1 MELFCFGKHN
11 MKKIITIILFFITL
25 NLSSQ
30 SDLCLV
36 KTEKIFENIINN
48 IANNLPA
55 PPDLEIVNSTKRAAY
70 IRDGVIYIEKRL
82 IELFCGEQDFES
94 KIAYIL
100 SHELAHHY
108 SNHGWA
114 KKTGFAYYT
123 SAGQFIDENIDFKNQ
138 RLQRKKD
145 ESQADL
151 FGGFYSQ
158 ISGYNALSVG
168 EETLITIYDIYK
180 IRDSKSYPTL
190 QERVDIVNFNIKKS
204 IDLAEIFHFG
214 NMSLLSGN
222 LKEANECFKEI
233 IKNNFVSREIYN
245 NLGLSYLLNG
255 IQNSPELANYSYP
268 IEIEPNTRAEI
279 KKTRSSFLDSSLE
292 NIEKAISYF
301 KKANNLDKDFE
312 PAKVNLMVSDFLVSQ
327 IQKKLDKVFYKSL
340 EKYSIK
346 DSKKVNDIRV
356 LYHLF
361 NENKRK
367 ANKIAKDASIIS
379 EFNLINKAID
389 SNKELLP
396 VYPDE
401 KANLDSYNS
410 YLKKVNFSTSESSSS
425 KIQIR
430 KKSDDKLTIFEYN
443 GVVYFIEITD
453 STYLD
458 SLNKIDI
465 KFDNIFLVGNNVF
478 KVSKENKSVFKY
490 IDGKLISLIKFN

>member
-1 MELFCFGKHN
+1 
-11 MKKIITIILFFITL
+11 MKKIILLITFFISF

-30 SDLCLV
+30 SDLCVV
-36 KTEKIFENIINN
+36 KTENIFENIINN

-70 IRDGVIYIEKRL
+70 ISDGIIYIEKRL
-82 IELFCGEQDFES
+82 IKLFCRENDFES

-114 KKTGFAYYT
+114 SNTGFTYYT
-123 SAGQFIDENIDFKNQ
+123 SAGQSIDENTDFNSE
-138 RLQRKKD
+138 RLLRKKD

-151 FGGFYSQ
+151 FGGFFSQ

-168 EETLITIYDIYK
+168 EETLITIYDKYK
-180 IRDSKSYPTL
+180 IRDSRSYPTL
-190 QERVDIVNFNIKKS
+190 QERIDIVNFNIKKS

-268 IEIEPNTRAEI
+268 IEIEASTRAKI

-292 NIEKAISYF
+292 NIKKAITYF
-301 KKANNLDKDFE
+301 KKANNLDEDFE

-327 IQKKLDKVFYKSL
+327 IQKKLDKVYYESL

-356 LYHLF
+356 LFHLF

-379 EFNLINKAID
+379 DFNLNYNNLNSSEGFLPSYID
-389 SNKELLP
+389 K
-396 VYPDE
+396 
-401 KANLDSYNS
+401 KANFDSYI
-410 YLKKVNFSTSESSSS
+410 LFLDKVNFSTSESSSS

-430 KKSDDKLTIFEYN
+430 KKSDDKLTVYEYN

-453 STYLD
+453 TLYLN
-458 SLNKIDI
+458 SINKINI

-478 KVSKENKSVFKY
+478 RVSNLNKSVFKY
-490 IDGKLISLIKFN
+490 IDGELISIIKFK

>member
-1 MELFCFGKHN
+1 
-11 MKKIITIILFFITL
+11 
-25 NLSSQ
+25 
-30 SDLCLV
+30 
-36 KTEKIFENIINN
+36 
-48 IANNLPA
+48 
-55 PPDLEIVNSTKRAAY
+55 
-70 IRDGVIYIEKRL
+70 
-82 IELFCGEQDFES
+82 
-94 KIAYIL
+94 
-100 SHELAHHY
+100 
-108 SNHGWA
+108 
-114 KKTGFAYYT
+114 
-123 SAGQFIDENIDFKNQ
+123 
-138 RLQRKKD
+138 
-145 ESQADL
+145 
-151 FGGFYSQ
+151 
-158 ISGYNALSVG
+158 
-168 EETLITIYDIYK
+168 
-180 IRDSKSYPTL
+180 
-190 QERVDIVNFNIKKS
+190 
-204 IDLAEIFHFG
+204 
-214 NMSLLSGN
+214 
-222 LKEANECFKEI
+222 
-233 IKNNFVSREIYN
+233 
-245 NLGLSYLLNG
+245 
-255 IQNSPELANYSYP
+255 
-268 IEIEPNTRAEI
+268 
-279 KKTRSSFLDSSLE
+279 
-292 NIEKAISYF
+292 
-301 KKANNLDKDFE
+301 
-312 PAKVNLMVSDFLVSQ
+312 MVSDFLVSQ
-327 IQKKLDKVFYKSL
+327 IQKKLDKVYFKSL
-340 EKYSIK
+340 EKYSVK

>member
-1 MELFCFGKHN
+1 
-11 MKKIITIILFFITL
+11 MKKIITIILFFVTL

-36 KTEKIFENIINN
+36 KTEKVFENIINN

-55 PPDLEIVNSTKRAAY
+55 PPDFEIVSSTKRAAY
-70 IRDGVIYIEKRL
+70 ISGGVIYIEKRL
-82 IELFCGEQDFES
+82 IKLFCGENDFES

-114 KKTGFAYYT
+114 SNTGFTYYT
-123 SAGQFIDENIDFKNQ
+123 SAGQSIDENTDFSSE

-151 FGGFYSQ
+151 FGGFFSQ

-168 EETLITIYDIYK
+168 EETLKIIYDEYK
-180 IRDSKSYPTL
+180 IRDSRSYPTL

-204 IDLAEIFHFG
+204 TDLAEIFNFG

-268 IEIEPNTRAEI
+268 IEIEANTRAKI
-279 KKTRSSFLDSSLE
+279 KKTRSSFLDSSSE
-292 NIEKAISYF
+292 NIEKAITYF
-301 KKANNLDKDFE
+301 KKANNLDEDFE

-327 IQKKLDKVFYKSL
+327 IQKKLDKVYYKSL
-340 EKYSIK
+340 EKYSVK

-379 EFNLINKAID
+379 EFNLNNKAID
-389 SNKELLP
+389 SSEGFLP
-396 VYPDE
+396 SYVDK
-401 KANLDSYNS
+401 KANFDSYI
-410 YLKKVNFSTSESSSS
+410 LFLDKVNFSTSESSSS

-430 KKSDDKLTIFEYN
+430 KKSDDKLTIYEYN

-453 STYLD
+453 SVYLN
-458 SLNKIDI
+458 SLEEIDVQ
-465 KFDNIFLVGNNVF
+465 FDNIFLVGSNVF
-478 KVSKENKSVFKY
+478 RVSNLNKSVFKY
-490 IDGKLISLIKFN
+490 IDGKLISLIKFK